1 MGFDAR
7 AHAFAVVEAVNRA
20 RTNPP
25 EYANALAA
33 SLSGCYS
40 GQTFTPPWGGR
51 LKTEE
56 GEANLLELLQQMREM
71 PPRPAL
77 RLLHPL
83 SEAAI
88 TMPKRTEPN
97 PAGSA
102 EEQKAL
108 HALKKALSA
117 NMTRVTD
124 LLHKWDVDGDGQIS
138 VSELQRALA
147 GLCIAIDK
155 KAVQQA
161 QDSGQPPVALG
172 PPRLELHA
180 PFCIIQCRTEQRPS

>member
-7 AHAFAVVEAVNRA
+7 AHAFAVVETVNRA

-83 SEAAI
+83 SEAAQQLA
-88 TMPKRTEPN
+88 EEV
-97 PAGSA
+97 AASA
-102 EEQKAL
+102 EGRGKHNTSLEERLKARGKW
-108 HALKKALSA
+108 AGAGGEAVVYSVRPPDA
-117 NMTRVTD
+117 TTSPD
-124 LLHKWDVDGDGQIS
+124 L
-138 VSELQRALA
+138 A
-147 GLCIAIDK
+147 
-155 KAVQQA
+155 
-161 QDSGQPPVALG
+161 
-172 PPRLELHA
+172 
-180 PFCIIQCRTEQRPS
+180 